1 MQNPVTTCSNAP
13 RNQNY
18 FLRVGG
24 ASTPYRIVVTLRE
37 INSLKEHEQV
47 DAGRLKRLTER
58 IKKDALIK
66 KAIAVD
72 INTGVVLDGHHR
84 LNALKEL
91 GCKMIPA
98 VLVDYKSPEIEVAT
112 WKGGDLTKEDVLT
125 AGLSSKK
132 LPPKTSKHLINLN
145 GRKRHIACIE
155 KEVYFPLSN
164 LV

>member
-1 MQNPVTTCSNAP
+1 MQNPVTTCANGY
-13 RNQNY
+13 RKQG
-18 FLRVGG
+18 FLQGSFSSKYG
-24 ASTPYRIVVTLRE
+24 VVVVLRE
-37 INSLKEHEQV
+37 ISSLKEHEQV
-47 DAGRLKRLTER
+47 DAKRLNRLKER

-98 VLVDYKSPEIEVAT
+98 ILVDYKSPDIEVTT
-112 WKGGDLTKEDVLT
+112 WKKGDLTKEDVLA

-132 LPPKTSKHLINLN
+132 FPPKTSKHLINLN
-145 GRKRHIACIE
+145 GRKMHIAYIE
-155 KEVYFPLSN
+155 RKVDLPLSN
-164 LV
+164 LI